1 MKIRRWPVLLA
12 VLFLLAV
19 LTGCFLWH
27 AVRDPFAGQW
37 IGIVKVPLMG
47 RSVVQADIRPVEGKK
62 GRYDV
67 AMTAEQYVPTEA
79 DPHIYQWQR
88 GASLRF
94 TGSREDDSLNLDS
107 LVEITFLAG
116 KVTGTIRLKDGTV
129 LRQDTGREKEGL
141 KRELAETIRK
151 EHPGAVFRDAPSA
164 P

>member
-1 MKIRRWPVLLA
+1 
-12 VLFLLAV
+12 
-19 LTGCFLWH
+19 
-27 AVRDPFAGQW
+27 
-37 IGIVKVPLMG
+37 
-47 RSVVQADIRPVEGKK
+47 
-62 GRYDV
+62 
-67 AMTAEQYVPTEA
+67 MTAEQYVPTEA

-94 TGSREDDSLNLDS
+94 TGSLEDDSLNLDS

-151 EHPGAVFRDAPSA
+151 EHPGAVSGMRRPRHDEVGQGLVVLAICA
-164 P
+164 II